1 MEIEAVIQ
9 IRLQIMNG
17 LLIFLLKRAKEGIL
31 LQEGNS
37 VLRNTMSLGLGERAW
52 RQRNKKRERRWQETD
67 RKQEMKERIKG

>member
-1 MEIEAVIQ
+1 MEAEAMIQ

-17 LLIFLLKRAKEGIL
+17 LAILLLKRAKEGFL

-37 VLRNTMSLGLGERAW
+37 VLRNTMPLGLGEEAW
-52 RQRNKKRERRWQETD
+52 RNRNKKRERRWQETD